1 MNDLST
7 LTTFFGW
14 CSVINIAFLLFCTI
28 MLTICRGFVKPIHAK
43 LSGVDEEGLETIY
56 FNFLA
61 NYKLLTMVFSLVPYV
76 ALKILS

>member
-1 MNDLST
+1 MTDIST
-7 LTTFFGW
+7 LATFFGW

-43 LSGVDEEGLETIY
+43 LSGVAEEELDTIY

-61 NYKLLTMVFSLVPYV
+61 NYKLLTMVLSLVPYV
-76 ALKILS
+76 ALRIMS